1 MSEQRRI
8 EFLIERDGL
17 PQATD
22 WVRRTMYIYR
32 GAVLTRGHFA
42 RPILTGT
49 ASSLRI
55 WSSRDGYERVPPPGR
70 RDGGFSGTSF
80 MAVNAGT
87 SGWIASAKMSPA
99 DVRVFC
105 VLAGGE

>member
-22 WVRRTMYIYR
+22 WVRRTMHIYR

-42 RPILTGT
+42 RTHPYRHRFIIAYLEFKRWLRTGST
-49 ASSLRI
+49 AR
-55 WSSRDGYERVPPPGR
+55 
-70 RDGGFSGTSF
+70 
-80 MAVNAGT
+80 
-87 SGWIASAKMSPA
+87 SA
-99 DVRVFC
+99 
-105 VLAGGE
+105 